1 MRFYIEGSRE
11 PRPEA
16 RGVIY
21 CDGGV
26 GDGFRDRVDVE
37 LSHWIPNRTP
47 AAYKADTSTEICM
60 GFVAAG
66 GAAGYDLAINNH
78 VDVDG
83 TLAMYTLV
91 HGERAL
97 AHRDTLVQAAAM
109 GDFWA
114 WGEPPAQAL
123 FQSLTVLNRR
133 LGADKL
139 DARAIYQRAFDH
151 VSAVLD
157 GAATPEA
164 DAGLAA
170 LNESVGLIAG
180 GDVARAVVG
189 ERLARYVIPRKL
201 AGGGDDLARALRVPG
216 FNAPLSAE
224 CLVWPQ
230 ARARLDRERLHL
242 VSVETDAGWHHDL
255 WYPGYAWAETPRS
268 WRPPGLRCE
277 GDSNVH
283 DLDHPALTAAVDE
296 LARRERGAGTWTL
309 ARRVTPFSS
318 LDGRGFPVVLA
329 FLADAR
335 PAASS
340 LSPDTVAAALEHI
353 V

>member
-1 MRFYIEGSRE
+1 MRFYIQGSRE
-11 PRPEA
+11 PRPDA

-21 CDGGV
+21 CDGDIDDRFRAGV
-26 GDGFRDRVDVE
+26 DLE

-47 AAYKADTSTEICM
+47 APYKADTSTEICM
-60 GFVAAG
+60 GFVAG
-66 GAAGYDLAINNH
+66 GGHRGYDLAINNH

-97 AHRDTLVQAAAM
+97 AHRETLVQAAEM

-114 WGEPPAQAL
+114 WGEPPAQAV
-123 FQSLTVLNRR
+123 FQSLTLLIRR
-133 LGADKL
+133 LGAEQL
-139 DARAIYQRAFDH
+139 DAHAIYQRAFDH
-151 VSAVLD
+151 VTALLD
-157 GAATPEA
+157 GRA
-164 DAGLAA
+164 DAAVEPGLAA

-189 ERLARYVIPRKL
+189 ERLARYAIPRKL
-201 AGGGDDLARALRVPG
+201 AGAGDDLARALRVPG
-216 FNAPLSAE
+216 FNAPLAAD

-255 WYPGYAWAETPRS
+255 WDPGYAWAETPRS
-268 WRPPGLRCE
+268 WRPPGLAAQ

-283 DLDHPALTAAVDE
+283 VLDHPALAAAVDD
-296 LARRERGAGTWTL
+296 LARRERGAGQWTL